1 LSFERILR
9 LALERGFFFPSSEI
23 YSGPAGFWEY
33 GPLGLGL
40 RNRFVEVW
48 RREMIRRDGML
59 EIDGSQIMTKNVFLA
74 SGHLD
79 SFTDPVV
86 KCKKCGFIFRADRLV
101 SEKTGTLVTEGSSAE
116 ELDNLI
122 RNHRIRC
129 SKCGSDFG
137 STKKFNLMMKVEIG
151 GDLEEAYL
159 RPETCQSIFVD
170 FLRIFK
176 VMRCKLP
183 VAIAQFGKSFRN
195 EISPRQSIIR
205 LREFYQCEIEIFFN
219 PNQTK
224 RFQKFEGLGKH
235 RLRVCLDGK
244 KTQSASCSKLL
255 GQGIL
260 PSQMIAYYL
269 VILQS
274 FYEKTGLDM
283 TRTRFR
289 LLTEE
294 ERAFYSSF
302 AFDFE
307 VETSLGWIELVA
319 CNYRTDFD
327 LVRHGQ
333 TSGREHSVMDGEE
346 QVIPHIFELSMG
358 VDRSIWAILEHSLKK
373 QGERDVLEL
382 EPYLAPIQVG
392 VFPLVNR
399 DGMEEKAGEVF
410 SKIRKDFNAF
420 YDRSGSIGRRYRRA
434 DEIGVPKCLTID
446 TETLANDTVTIRDRD
461 SMKQKRVHLNEL
473 RGVLNTTFLFPE

>member
-1 LSFERILR
+1 MR
-9 LALERGFFFPSSEI
+9 LALEKGFFFPSSEI

-48 RREMIRRDGML
+48 RREIVRRDGML
-59 EIDGSQIMTKNVFLA
+59 EIDGSQVMTRDVFRA
-74 SGHLD
+74 SGHLE
-79 SFTDPVV
+79 SFADPVV
-86 KCKKCGFIFRADRLV
+86 KCKKCGSIFRADRLV
-101 SEKTGTLVTEGSSAE
+101 SEKTGTLVTEGSSE
-116 ELDNLI
+116 KELDNLI
-122 RNHRIRC
+122 RRHRIRC

-137 STKKFNLMMKVEIG
+137 GTKKFNLMMKVEIG
-151 GDLEEAYL
+151 GDKEEAYL

-195 EISPRQSIIR
+195 EISPRQSFIR

-219 PNQTK
+219 PNQSK
-224 RFQKFEGLGKH
+224 RFPKFEGLGKK

-244 KTQSASCSKLL
+244 KSQRITCSELL
-255 GQGIL
+255 KQGIL

-269 VILQS
+269 TMLQS

-283 TRTRFR
+283 NRTRFR
-289 LLTEE
+289 LLSDT

-302 AFDFE
+302 AFDYE
-307 VETSLGWIELVA
+307 VETSLGWTELVA
-319 CNYRTDFD
+319 CNYRTDYD

-333 TSGREHSVMDGEE
+333 TSGREHSVMDGEA

-373 QGERDVLEL
+373 HRERDVLEL

-399 DGMEEKAGEVF
+399 DGMEEKADEVF
-410 SKIRKDFNAF
+410 SKIRKDLAAF

-446 TETLANDTVTIRDRD
+446 TETLTNDTVTIRDRD
-461 SMKQKRVHLNEL
+461 SMKQERVHLDEL
-473 RGVLNTTFLFPE
+473 KVILNTAFLFPD

>member
-1 LSFERILR
+1 MR
-9 LALERGFFFPSSEI
+9 LALEKGFFFPSSEI

-33 GPLGLGL
+33 GPLGVGF
-40 RNRFVEVW
+40 RNKFVEVW
-48 RREMIRRDGML
+48 RRELLRKDGML
-59 EIDGSQIMTKNVFLA
+59 EIDGSQIMTKDVFRA

-79 SFTDPVV
+79 SFTDPIV
-86 KCKKCGFIFRADRLV
+86 KCKKCGSIFRADRLV
-101 SEKTGTLVTEGSSAE
+101 SEKTGTLVTEGSSE
-116 ELDNLI
+116 KELDDLI
-122 RNHRIRC
+122 EKHLIRC
-129 SKCGSDFG
+129 SRCGADFG
-137 STKKFNLMMKVEIG
+137 GTKKFNLMMSVEIG
-151 GDLEEAYL
+151 GDKEEAYL

-195 EISPRQSIIR
+195 EISPRQSMIR

-219 PNQTK
+219 PNQSDV
-224 RFQKFEGLGKH
+224 FQKYDGIGKN

-244 KTQSASCSKLL
+244 KSQNMSCSELL
-255 GQGIL
+255 KKGIL

-269 VILQS
+269 VLLQS

-283 TRTRFR
+283 TRARFR
-289 LLTEE
+289 LLSDA

-307 VETSLGWIELVA
+307 VETSMGWTELVA
-319 CNYRTDFD
+319 CNYRTDYD

-333 TSGREHSVMDGEE
+333 TSGREHSVMDGEA
-346 QVIPHIFELSMG
+346 QVVPHIFELSMG
-358 VDRSIWAILEHSLKK
+358 VDRSIWAILEHSLTKHE
-373 QGERDVLEL
+373 ERDVLEL
-382 EPYLAPIQVG
+382 KPYLAPIQIG

-399 DGMEEKAGEVF
+399 DGMEEKAAEVL

-461 SMKQKRVHLNEL
+461 SMKQSRVHLDEL
-473 RGVLNTTFLFPE
+473 RGILNTTFLFPD